1 VDRAGFAST
10 ILNFRTGEAK
20 MEGTSE
26 HQLPLSEDERR
37 LLQQLLYTELD
48 AAEENVRDFEVNGP
62 PEALDDAQDYA
73 SLVSRLYER
82 IRDPRQTKP
91 ARS

>member
-1 VDRAGFAST
+1 MGRAPPRIASG
-10 ILNFRTGEAK
+10 IPAGEAK
-20 MEGTSE
+20 MDRTSE

-48 AAEENVRDFEVNGP
+48 AAEENVREFEVNGP
-62 PEALDDAQDYA
+62 PEALDDARDYA
-73 SLVSRLYER
+73 TLVRRLYER

-91 ARS
+91 VRS